1 MKRLGAAV
9 VLSALGAGVPA
20 AAQTSL
26 EIRIDTRPAREILGT
41 LTRPKFEPSDA
52 KVLEDM
58 PAIELSIRDSARD
71 RQVFERDLGAAFDR
85 ESRVAVFDFR
95 SVREQAERWSAL
107 VAVLDSKSVE
117 LSRMAVSRASAVLP
131 ADRPVAAKLTAAFS
145 FGLAGLADHIVAK
158 NPDGG
163 ELLVVDLR
171 RAVADSEGEPPEA
184 RLARLASLI
193 AGEAFRQAWG
203 IYRAGSPAW
212 KSTDIAP
219 RPFETFL
226 RTVAEAG
233 PVALFSVDE
242 AFFPLATWLKDL
254 QKKSFNDLQRAAEH
268 LAESDTELEKRVE
281 VLGELKKPDFVN
293 RVASPAGMFMAD
305 GIRQVAGPEGLKA
318 AMAGGPH
325 AFFEA
330 YDRASQKNKELLQL
344 SKLLKERLAA
354 AAKAAPK
361 P

>member
-1 MKRLGAAV
+1 MKRLAAAF
-9 VLSALGAGVPA
+9 VLTALAAGVPA

-26 EIRIDTRPAREILGT
+26 EIRVDTRPAREILGT
-41 LTRPKFEPSDA
+41 LTRPKWEPSDA
-52 KVLEDM
+52 KVLEDI
-58 PAIELSIRDSARD
+58 PAIELTIRDSTRD
-71 RQVFERDLGAAFDR
+71 REVFERDLKAAYDR

-95 SVREQAERWSAL
+95 SVRDQSERWSAL
-107 VAVLDSKSVE
+107 VALLDGKSAE
-117 LSRMAVSRASAVLP
+117 LSRMAASRASAVLP
-131 ADRPVAAKLTAAFS
+131 ADRPVTAKLVAAFS

-163 ELLVVDLR
+163 EIVVVDLR

-184 RLARLASLI
+184 RLARLAQLI
-193 AGEAFRQAWG
+193 AGEVFRQAWAV
-203 IYRAGSPAW
+203 YRAGSPAW
-212 KSTDIAP
+212 KSADLAP
-219 RPFETFL
+219 LPFETFL
-226 RTVAEAG
+226 RSVAEAG

-242 AFFPLATWLKDL
+242 AFFPLSTWLKDL

-281 VLGELKKPDFVN
+281 VLGEMKKPDFQR
-293 RVASPAGMFMAD
+293 RVAAPAGMFMAD

-318 AMAGGPH
+318 AMAGGPR

-330 YDRASQKNKELLQL
+330 YDRASQKNKDLLPL
-344 SKLLKERLAA
+344 SKLLKDKLAA
-354 AAKAAPK
+354 AAKPAPR